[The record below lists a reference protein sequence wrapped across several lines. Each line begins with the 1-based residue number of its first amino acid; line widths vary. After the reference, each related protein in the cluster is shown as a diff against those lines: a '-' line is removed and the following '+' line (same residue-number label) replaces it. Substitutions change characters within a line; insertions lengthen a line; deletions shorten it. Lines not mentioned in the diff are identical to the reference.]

1 MSEWEPQPKYIS
13 LQIETGPEVCIYQIE
28 EVEDPVEMPLKYF
41 YQDFSDCFLPLKH
54 FQQNN
59 ILLSIK
65 LIFSYFVT

>member
-13 LQIETGPEVCIYQIE
+13 LQIETGPGVCIYQIE

-41 YQDFSDCFLPLKH
+41 YRDFSDCFLLLKH

-59 ILLSIK
+59 ILLSMK